1 MIATM
6 LIDAEKKFES
16 TKTFLTQELAVM
28 RTSQVS
34 PALIQDIEVSAYDG
48 TYTLKELGAI
58 SLQDVSTLVIQV
70 WDESVITGI
79 EKALVQAQL
88 GASPAVD
95 GMTIR
100 LAIPSISQEQRDA
113 IIKTVKQKTED
124 AKVAV
129 RNIRQDKNKAFDE
142 MEENGKIS
150 EDEKYRLLEELNKL
164 TLEKEAEI
172 LGIGQRKEREI
183 MAV

>member
-150 EDEKYRLLEELNKL
+150 EDENKRGKKDLQEMVDSANTQLETIRDNKIQAL
-164 TLEKEAEI
+164 
-172 LGIGQRKEREI
+172 RS
-183 MAV
+183 

>member
-150 EDEKYRLLEELNKL
+150 EDENKRAKKDLQEMVDSANTQLETIRDNKIQAL
-164 TLEKEAEI
+164 
-172 LGIGQRKEREI
+172 RS
-183 MAV
+183 